1 MEREGRTACSQLR
14 RDVQVH
20 LADLVRGA
28 SRRRGPR
35 AICVRV
41 RERAIRLRDAGAA
54 GIVVSLVSG
63 DNEEGVALVDAVI
76 GETLEEGGKGVVV
89 RLELR
94 LVVGFPRPRGA
105 REVRIEW
112 RWEGGCVVV
121 VRVRDVGIG

>member
-1 MEREGRTACSQLR
+1 MEREGRTACWQFR

-54 GIVVSLVSG
+54 GIVVTLVSG
-63 DNEEGVALVDAVI
+63 DNEERVALIDTVV

-89 RLELR
+89 HLELR
-94 LVVGFPRPRGA
+94 FVVCFSRPGRA
-105 REVRIEW
+105 REVGL
-112 RWEGGCVVV
+112 EGSREGRCVVV
-121 VRVRDVGIG
+121 V

>member
-1 MEREGRTACSQLR
+1 MEREGRTACWQFR

-28 SRRRGPR
+28 SRRRCPR

-54 GIVVSLVSG
+54 GIVVTLVSG
-63 DNEEGVALVDAVI
+63 DNEERVALIDPVV
-76 GETLEEGGKGVVV
+76 GETIEEGGNGVVV

-94 LVVGFPRPRGA
+94 FVVGVPRPASA
-105 REVRIEW
+105 REGGM
-112 RWEGGCVVV
+112 EG
-121 VRVRDVGIG
+121 